1 MFVLR
6 LQEHPVPVGSDDPDI
21 LLAWILDTMGLVR
34 RRNFADEVVS
44 SRGSIHGLMKD
55 HLLADPLRGWDSQSM
70 IDASGISSVSYTHLT
85 LPTICSV

>member
-44 SRGSIHGLMKD
+44 SRGSIHGLSLI
-55 HLLADPLRGWDSQSM
+55 H
-70 IDASGISSVSYTHLT
+70 I
-85 LPTICSV
+85 